1 MYLLTAIF
9 SKSCLGDVIQDLK
22 ENKIE
27 GITISDVSGKGS
39 YPSDETDTEPCLS
52 DNIRV
57 EIVVSNDGY
66 KELAKEV
73 IRSNTRDLSKGSGK
87 MWVTPVLEVE
97 RIRTGEINEAA
108 LRHSDILETSS
119 HLQNYFT
126 PIDTPAS

>member
-22 ENKIE
+22 EHKIE
-27 GITISDVSGKGS
+27 GITISDVSGKGN
-39 YPSDETDTEPCLS
+39 YTLDETENELYLS

-108 LRHSDILETSS
+108 LRHSDISETSS